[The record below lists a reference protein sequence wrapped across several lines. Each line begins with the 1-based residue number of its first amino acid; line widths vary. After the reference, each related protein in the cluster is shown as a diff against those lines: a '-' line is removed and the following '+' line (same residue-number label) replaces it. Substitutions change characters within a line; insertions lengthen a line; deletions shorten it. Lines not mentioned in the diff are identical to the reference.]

1 VHRSLSMGL
10 GGLALVGALL
20 VPRVAAAQNQ
30 TQVTVSGVGYAQ
42 YGYLLKDTAN
52 HVNNFDITRAYVN
65 LIGRF
70 AGGVGARVTL
80 DVNRPA
86 GDNSLRYRLK
96 YAFATYTPVNSALTF
111 KLGMIHTPWLDWE
124 EALWDYRMQGQMAME
139 RAIPGAPAGT
149 TGYLTSSDIGFGVDG
164 KWGPDKVNMQLTFVN
179 GEGYSGGPGDQ
190 RKDIEGRVSFRLM
203 DTNDSSR
210 VGGLRLTGYGQ
221 YGKPTAGGK
230 RQRFLGMLSY
240 RSKAVTLAGEFAV
253 TKDSGAATTQILRD
267 GQVISG
273 FGVFHFP
280 GSKAAA
286 IARVDFTKPDKNA
299 PSTTP
304 GFTSTRYI
312 AGLSYQLSPNL
323 RLLGDVDWL
332 SYKNAAP
339 SPAADAAR
347 ATGFFQIQFTF

>member
-1 VHRSLSMGL
+1 MHRSLSMGL
-10 GGLALVGALL
+10 GSLALVGALL
-20 VPRVAAAQNQ
+20 APRVAEAQNQ
-30 TQVTVSGVGYAQ
+30 TQVTVSGVSYAQ

-96 YAFATYTPVNSALTF
+96 YAYATYTPVNSALTF

-124 EALWDYRMQGQMAME
+124 EALWDYRMQGQMALE
-139 RAIPGAPAGT
+139 RG
-149 TGYLTSSDIGFGVDG
+149 GYLTSSDIGAGVDG
-164 KWGPDKVNMQLTFVN
+164 KWGPDKVNMQVTFVN

-221 YGKPTAGGK
+221 YGKPTAGGT
-230 RQRFLGMLSY
+230 RSRFLGMLSY

-253 TKDSGAATTQILRD
+253 TKDLGAATTQILRD

-280 GSKAAA
+280 NSKAAV
-286 IARVDFTKPDKNA
+286 IARVDYTKPDKNA
-299 PSTTP
+299 VSTTP

>member
-1 VHRSLSMGL
+1 MHRSLSVGL
-10 GGLALVGALL
+10 RGVAIGAALL
-20 VPRVAAAQNQ
+20 LPRMAAAQNQ

-52 HVNNFDITRAYVN
+52 HNNAFDITRAYIN
-65 LIGRF
+65 LIGKF
-70 AGGVGARVTL
+70 AGGVGVRVTA

-96 YAFATYTPVNSALTF
+96 YAYATYQPAGSALTF

-139 RAIPGAPAGT
+139 RA
-149 TGYLTSSDIGFGVDG
+149 GYLTSSDIGAGVDG
-164 KWGPDKVNMQLTFVN
+164 KWGPDKVNMQVTFVN

-190 RKDIEGRVSFRLM
+190 RKDVEGRVSVRLL
-203 DTNDSSR
+203 DTNDSTR
-210 VGGLRLTGYGQ
+210 VGGLRLTGYAQ
-221 YGKPTAGGK
+221 YGKPTGGGK
-230 RQRFLGMLSY
+230 RQRYLGMLSY
-240 RSKAVTLAGEFAV
+240 RSKTFTLAGEYAI
-253 TKDSGAATTQILRD
+253 TKDSVAAGPLLD
-267 GQVISG
+267 GQVASG

-280 GSKAAA
+280 SSKAAV
-286 IARVDFTKPDKNA
+286 IARVDFTKPNKNGV
-299 PSTTP
+299 STTP
-304 GFTSTRYI
+304 GFSSTRYI

-339 SPAADAAR
+339 SPAAEASR
-347 ATGFFQIQFTF
+347 ASALFQIQFTF